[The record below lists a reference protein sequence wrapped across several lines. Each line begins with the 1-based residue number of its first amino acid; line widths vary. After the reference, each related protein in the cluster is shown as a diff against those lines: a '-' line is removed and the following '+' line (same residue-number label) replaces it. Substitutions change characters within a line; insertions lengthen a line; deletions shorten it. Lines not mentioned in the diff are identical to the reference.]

1 MATKVERDAKL
12 SRARS
17 VAALRIR
24 ERTEELET
32 TTLATYATKSAEGRR
47 DKPDEPSPTRTA
59 FAVDRDRI
67 IHSKAFRRTKHKTQV
82 FLAPVGDHY
91 RTRLT
96 HILEVNQI
104 GRSIARALRLNE
116 DLVEA
121 MALGHDIGHTPFG
134 HIGEELLAKFLPE
147 GFRHNEQSVRIAE
160 KLENNGKG
168 LRLTAQTRDGILKH
182 SAPTSGGVE
191 TAAWGEPETPEGW
204 VVRYADKIAYLH
216 HDIDDAMRA
225 GIITEADLPADLRTA
240 LGSDRAERL
249 DTMIYD
255 VVVTSY
261 GKPEVTMSD
270 EVLDATNTL
279 RKFMFDNVYLA
290 GPAKTEDRKAQG
302 VLWELLQHFEK
313 QPDLLPPEHQRIA
326 QRDGVKR
333 AVADYVAGMTDR
345 YALDTYASIFIPSG
359 WSHL

>member
-1 MATKVERDAKL
+1 MATQTRSDAKL

-17 VAALRIR
+17 VAVLRVR
-24 ERTEELET
+24 EHTEELEDAN
-32 TTLATYATKSAEGRR
+32 LAEHAARSAKARR
-47 DKPDEPSPTRTA
+47 DRAEEPSPTRAA

-67 IHSKAFRRTKHKTQV
+67 VHSKAFRRLKHKTQV

-104 GRSIARALRLNE
+104 GRALARALRLNE

-121 MALGHDIGHTPFG
+121 MAMGHDVGHTPFG
-134 HIGEELLAKFLPE
+134 HIGEELLGKFLPE
-147 GFRHNEQSVRIAE
+147 GFRHNEQSVRIVE
-160 KLENNGKG
+160 KIEKNGAG
-168 LRLTAQTRDGILKH
+168 LNLTKEVRDGIQKH
-182 SAPTSGGVE
+182 SAPTEGGVE
-191 TAAWGEPETPEGW
+191 TTAWGIPETPEGW

-225 GIITEADLPADLRTA
+225 EIVREEDIPQEIRAS
-240 LGSDRAERL
+240 LGRDRAERL

-255 VVVTSY
+255 VIVTSY
-261 GKPEVTMSD
+261 GKPNVTMSD
-270 EVLDATNTL
+270 EVLEATNAL
-279 RKFMFDNVYLA
+279 RKFMFEHVYLA

-302 VLWELLQHFEK
+302 VLWDLLQHFEEH
-313 QPDLLPPEHQRIA
+313 PELLPPEHQRIA
-326 QRDGVKR
+326 ERDGAKR

-345 YALDTYASIFIPSG
+345 YALDTYATIFIPSG